1 MHPMAK
7 NFSPRNQT
15 QVDNTIG
22 LMKAECP
29 EALPDIIK
37 IAKERGF
44 EVNDDIAPIRGWGDV
59 R

>member
-1 MHPMAK
+1 MAK

-44 EVNDDIAPIRGWGDV
+44 EVKDDIAPIRGWGDV